1 MDLLTENGL
10 NLFGIQILPSS
21 KKSEKEESVE
31 SFVEPEVSDGS
42 DIVVSAGAHQIAY
55 LDLSNESF
63 SDIARI
69 RKYREMAMIPE
80 VDQAIE
86 DIVSES
92 IVSDEEMAPVRI
104 LFDDYD
110 EENKKNI
117 LSDKLK
123 KSIEKEFDHILYLL
137 DFNTNGHDIFRQWYV
152 DGRIVFHKIINEKTK
167 KEKGIIELRN
177 FDPINIKKIK
187 EVDEKID
194 PNTGARLYTD
204 KEEYFVY
211 SENTD
216 ESQVFS
222 MRGKTTQKLRISKD
236 SIAYCTSGLLDEK
249 RRNIISFLHKAIKP
263 ANQLN
268 MLENALVIYMLAR
281 APERRVFYVDVGN
294 LPTKKAEEYL
304 NKTISKFRNKISYD
318 ASTGEIK
325 DKRQSMAMVE
335 DFWLPRCI
343 SLDTEIELMSGDS
356 KSLSQL
362 IDEYD
367 KGIENWTYSVSPNG
381 EVVPGLI
388 SWAGMTRKNAQMV
401 KVTLD
406 NGESIKCTPDHK
418 FILRDGTKVEAQHL
432 SPNDPLMSFYKDG
445 DITDENHKVISVE
458 WLSERE
464 NTGTLT
470 IDQDHVH
477 HDYHNF
483 ATSAGVFIMN
493 SSVSGRSGT
502 EISTLSGGTSLASN
516 SEYIEYFKK
525 KLFRAL
531 NVPLN
536 RMEQEAQFSLGRT
549 SEITRDEVKF
559 SKFIS
564 RLRRKFSDL
573 FYQLLSTQ
581 LILKNI
587 VSPEEWESIRYHI
600 RFDFIRDNHFTEL
613 KEAEII
619 RERLMTLRDIDDY
632 TGRYFSKEWIMKN
645 VLRQSDSEIDN
656 MRKQIEEEKRKEDE
670 EDDFGD
676 QYGMGNDTFDFGGP
690 QLPQYDGGNYDDDE
704 KGTWTDSEDKTIR
717 MNPTKTAKELAKILP
732 GRSANAI
739 SNRRSTLGI
748 PKVRKPSGAETKTKP
763 ATATPK
769 SQQSPS
775 SASSSQQKKQQ

>member
-335 DFWLPRCI
+335 DFWLPR
-343 SLDTEIELMSGDS
+343 
-356 KSLSQL
+356 
-362 IDEYD
+362 
-367 KGIENWTYSVSPNG
+367 
-381 EVVPGLI
+381 
-388 SWAGMTRKNAQMV
+388 
-401 KVTLD
+401 
-406 NGESIKCTPDHK
+406 
-418 FILRDGTKVEAQHL
+418 
-432 SPNDPLMSFYKDG
+432 
-445 DITDENHKVISVE
+445 
-458 WLSERE
+458 
-464 NTGTLT
+464 
-470 IDQDHVH
+470 
-477 HDYHNF
+477 
-483 ATSAGVFIMN
+483 

-516 SEYIEYFKK
+516 SEYIDYFKK

-670 EDDFGD
+670 EDDEFRD
-676 QYGMGNDTFDFGGP
+676 QYGMGNNTFDFGGP
-690 QLPQYDGGNYDDDE
+690 QRPQYDGGNYDDDE

-763 ATATPK
+763 KAATATPTPK
-769 SQQSPS
+769 SQQSS
-775 SASSSQQKKQQ
+775 SSSSQQKKQQ